1 MRRRPPST
9 PLRITLV
16 VALLFAT
23 GGFGGRANVAAAA
36 TPSPEAQFTAVFL
49 YNFAQFVDWPADAFA
64 AGNAPL
70 EIGVVSPDPG
80 VGDSL
85 AAAVAGKS
93 VGGHPLVVRR
103 FPNPAAAAPC
113 HLLYVEGAPPA
124 DVERLLQRL
133 GKGAV
138 LTVGNTGGFLDSG
151 GVIRLFT
158 EGNKMRFEVNLKAMQ
173 QAGLK
178 ISSQLLKMASN
189 H

>member
-1 MRRRPPST
+1 MRRPTSI
-9 PLRITLV
+9 PLRITLIA
-16 VALLFAT
+16 ALLFT
-23 GGFGGRANVAAAA
+23 GGFLGGGRNVAAAG
-36 TPSPEAQFTAVFL
+36 TPSAEAQFTAVFL

-70 EIGVVSPDPG
+70 EIGVVSADAG
-80 VGDSL
+80 VADSL

-93 VGGHPLVVRR
+93 VAGHPLTVRR
-103 FPNPAAAAPC
+103 FANPAAAAPC
-113 HLLYVEGAPPA
+113 HLLYVEGVAPA

-151 GVIRLFT
+151 GIIRLFT